1 MYLITIDFSK
11 LGKKLNDDTIPLR
24 NMLLTRKIKLNYTYP
39 KENGTTLTR
48 PCSRFPGT
56 VGPGVS
62 SNPDISGPKGTTSP
76 VTSGPN
82 SHVDLF
88 QVYPL

>member
-1 MYLITIDFSK
+1 MCSSNYHLFKGKIIVWGKEILILSDIQ
-11 LGKKLNDDTIPLR
+11 
-24 NMLLTRKIKLNYTYP
+24 
-39 KENGTTLTR
+39 GTTLTR
-48 PCSRFPGT
+48 PCSRFPAT

-62 SNPDISGPKGTTSP
+62 SIPCISGPKGTTSP